1 VLDQFKH
8 TYNDYQYSGW
18 LKWRLGEDW
27 RFPYRVLQPPQVT
40 AASLRHVD
48 VLVVGNVDSKP
59 VYRHLGAT
67 GRAALAAWVAK
78 GGRYVGWQEGAL
90 LASATGISQVGML
103 TPQTESPGAMMRIR
117 TPSGPNETEWDSDYN
132 LVLAPGDARVVAAFP
147 HRMYVS
153 GFATKSKTLAGTA
166 LETVEKVGDGSVTL
180 FGVEP
185 NFRAVADGSARLL
198 RHAILR
204 TPHGSV
210 PSRTP
215 PGASRPLRNAS
226 PSSVLRLAH
235 TRTWRLAHENREG
248 PRP

>member
-1 VLDQFKH
+1 MQP
-8 TYNDYQYSGW
+8 
-18 LKWRLGEDW
+18 GEE
-27 RFPYRVLQPPQVT
+27 
-40 AASLRHVD
+40 H
-48 VLVVGNVDSKP
+48 
-59 VYRHLGAT
+59 
-67 GRAALAAWVAK
+67 AALPA
-78 GGRYVGWQEGAL
+78 
-90 LASATGISQVGML
+90 
-103 TPQTESPGAMMRIR
+103 ESPEPR
-117 TPSGPNETEWDSDYN
+117 P
-132 LVLAPGDARVVAAFP
+132 
-147 HRMYVS
+147 
-153 GFATKSKTLAGTA
+153 